1 MTSRERFRE
10 TMRLGSPDR
19 PPYLEEGIRD
29 DVLDAWHA
37 QGLPAGADPYE
48 LFPTDRRER
57 VPVSL
62 DPIPGF
68 GSLGAVELPDAE
80 LAARLSPDAPGRF
93 PEDWSERVEAWR
105 KREHILELTVH
116 HGFFL
121 AHAVHDWRRFE
132 LLIEAMA
139 DQPDRVHRVMEL
151 HADLARGIVDRV
163 LAEVDVD
170 MVSFSEP
177 IGGNNGPILGPAQYE
192 DFALSTYRPILDLLR
207 TRGVETVTFITY
219 ANARSLIPS
228 VLGAGF
234 DCLWAC
240 EVDSSEMDYLS
251 LRQEFGPALRL
262 IGGIDLDLLRED
274 EETLRREIERCVR
287 PLLAQGGYVPLAD
300 GRVRSD
306 IPYERYVSYRRIVR
320 EVVEGTDRGR
330 A

>member
-10 TMRLGSPDR
+10 TMRLGAPDR

-29 DVLDAWHA
+29 DVLEAWHA
-37 QGLPAGADPYE
+37 QGLPVGADPYE

-57 VPVSL
+57 IPVSL

-68 GSLGAVELPDAE
+68 GDRAALELSDAE
-80 LAARLSPDAPGRF
+80 LAERLSLDAPGRF
-93 PEDWSERVEAWR
+93 PEDWPERVAAWR
-105 KREHILELTVH
+105 GREHILELTVH

-139 DQPDRVHRVMEL
+139 DAPERVRRVMEL
-151 HADLARGIVDRV
+151 HADLARGVAERV
-163 LAEVDVD
+163 LREVDVD

-192 DFALSTYRPILDLLR
+192 TFALSTYRPILALLR
-207 TRGVETVTFITY
+207 ERGVETVTFITY
-219 ANARSLIPS
+219 ANARSLIAG
-228 VLGAGF
+228 VLEAGF

-240 EVDSSEMDYLS
+240 EVDSTEMDYLT
-251 LRQEFGPALRL
+251 LRQEFGTALRL

-274 EETLRREIERCVR
+274 EVTLRREIERCIR

-306 IPYERYVSYRRIVR
+306 IPYERYVSYRGMVR
-320 EVVEGTDRGR
+320 EIVESTGR
-330 A
+330 TPA